1 MWINH
6 IKWIKTASFTCSAEE
21 KELLIDL
28 LISVSWVSPILL
40 EELSI
45 KHISACG
52 MGEVWIIF
60 GISNLY

>member
-1 MWINH
+1 MNQNSQFHLLGWGKGISGSWI
-6 IKWIKTASFTCSAEE
+6 
-21 KELLIDL
+21 
-28 LISVSWVSPILL
+28 SPILL

-60 GISNLY
+60 GISNSHEKIP